1 MPVNVIMPQ
10 MGESVAEG
18 TITRWLVHEGDR
30 VEKEQPIVEISTDKI
45 DTEVPSPVSGVLKK
59 ILHPEGKTVP
69 VQTVIAQVEAI
80 EQKEVVGI
88 SEEKPEVTKKVEP
101 VEAKKGVSVSAEK
114 PEVIKK
120 KEPVEVVKPTEKYEE
135 KEEVE
140 KRYSPLVRRLA
151 KEYGV
156 NLEEVKGSGEGGRV
170 TKKDIMDYVASRPGV
185 ITAPPVEAEKK
196 VFEKEILIPLSPKR
210 KITAER
216 MVQSKQTAA
225 HVTTV
230 FEVDMTRVERCRELN
245 KDSLKREGIHL
256 TYLPFVTLATVRAL
270 KEHPKLNA
278 SWTDEGII
286 QKNYINIGIA
296 VSLEDGLIVPV
307 IKDADKKDL
316 LQLAQEIQDIALRAR
331 TKKLKPEDVQ
341 GGTFTI
347 TNYGLNGSLFG
358 TPVIL
363 LPQVAILGV
372 GTVVKR
378 PVVIDD
384 AIAIRSMMYLSLS
397 FDHRVMDGADADT
410 FLRKVKDILEGW
422 EVTIYGAKKS
432 SPPTGY
438 GGVW

>member
-1 MPVNVIMPQ
+1 MPVDVIMPQ
-10 MGESVAEG
+10 MGESVVEG
-18 TITRWLVHEGDR
+18 TILKWLVHEGDR

-45 DTEVPSPVSGVLKK
+45 DTEVPSPVNGIIKK
-59 ILHPEGKTVP
+59 ILYPEGQTLRVL
-69 VQTVIAQVEAI
+69 TVIAHI
-80 EQKEVVGI
+80 
-88 SEEKPEVTKKVEP
+88 EP
-101 VEAKKGVSVSAEK
+101 VEAKEGVSVPVEK
-114 PEVIKK
+114 PEAPKKVERIETIK
-120 KEPVEVVKPTEKYEE
+120 EAEKI
-135 KEEVE
+135 EEVE

-151 KEYGV
+151 KEYNI
-156 NLEEVKGSGEGGRV
+156 NLEEVKGTGEGGRV
-170 TKKDIMDYVASRPGV
+170 TKKDIMDYAASKPG
-185 ITAPPVEAEKK
+185 ISAPSPAEAERK
-196 VFEKEILIPLSPKR
+196 VLERETLIPVSPKR
-210 KITAER
+210 KITADR
-216 MVQSKQTAA
+216 MVQSKRMAA

-230 FEVDMTRVERCRELN
+230 FEVDMTKVVRYRELN
-245 KDSLKREGIHL
+245 KDAMKREGIHL
-256 TYLPFVTLATVRAL
+256 TYLPFITLAAARAL
-270 KEHPKLNA
+270 KEHPLLNA
-278 SWTDEGII
+278 SWTDEGIM

-316 LQLAQEIQDIALRAR
+316 LQLSKDIQDIAAHAR
-331 TKKLKPEDVQ
+331 NKKLNLEDVQ

-372 GTVVKR
+372 GAVVKR

-397 FDHRVMDGADADT
+397 FDHRVMDGANADA
-410 FLRKVKDILEGW
+410 FLHKVKDILEGW
-422 EVTIYGAKKS
+422 EGSVYERKMS

>member
-1 MPVNVIMPQ
+1 MTVDVIMPQ

-18 TITRWLVHEGDR
+18 TILKWLVHEGDR
-30 VEKEQPIVEISTDKI
+30 IEKEQPIVAISTDKI
-45 DTEVPSPVSGVLKK
+45 DTEVPSPVNGIIKK
-59 ILHPEGKTVP
+59 ILYPEGKTLP
-69 VQTVIAQVEAI
+69 VQTVIAQIEAVEA
-80 EQKEVVGI
+80 KEAVSDIGRTPTL
-88 SEEKPEVTKKVEP
+88 ETAKKVET
-101 VEAKKGVSVSAEK
+101 
-114 PEVIKK
+114 IKA
-120 KEPVEVVKPTEKYEE
+120 VTETEE
-135 KEEVE
+135 IEEVE

-151 KEYGV
+151 KEYNI
-156 NLEEVKGSGEGGRV
+156 NLEEVKGTGEGGRV
-170 TKKDIMDYVASRPGV
+170 TKKDIMDYTASKPG
-185 ITAPPVEAEKK
+185 ISAPPTAEAEKK
-196 VFEKEILIPLSPKR
+196 VLERETLIPVSPKR
-210 KITAER
+210 KITADR
-216 MVQSKQTAA
+216 MVQSKRMAA

-230 FEVDMTRVERCRELN
+230 FEVDMTKVVRYRELN
-245 KDSLKREGIHL
+245 KDAMKREGIHL
-256 TYLPFVTLATVRAL
+256 TYLPFITLAAARAL
-270 KEHPKLNA
+270 KEHPLLNA
-278 SWTDEGII
+278 SWTDKGIV

-316 LQLAQEIQDIALRAR
+316 LQLSKDIQDIAARAR
-331 TKKLKPEDVQ
+331 NKKLNLEDVQ

-372 GTVVKR
+372 GAVVKR

-397 FDHRVMDGADADT
+397 FDHRVMDGANADA
-410 FLRKVKDILEGW
+410 FLHKVKDILEGW
-422 EVTIYGAKKS
+422 EGSVYERKMS

>member
-1 MPVNVIMPQ
+1 MTVDVIMPQ

-18 TITRWLVHEGDR
+18 TILKWLVHEGDR

-45 DTEVPSPVSGVLKK
+45 DTEVPSPVNGIIKK
-59 ILHPEGKTVP
+59 ILYPEGQILRVL
-69 VQTVIAQVEAI
+69 TVIAQI
-80 EQKEVVGI
+80 E
-88 SEEKPEVTKKVEP
+88 T
-101 VEAKKGVSVSAEK
+101 VEAKEGVSVSVEK
-114 PEVIKK
+114 PEAPKKVEKIETIK
-120 KEPVEVVKPTEKYEE
+120 EAEE
-135 KEEVE
+135 IEEIE

-151 KEYGV
+151 KEYNI
-156 NLEEVKGSGEGGRV
+156 NLEEVKGTGEGGRV
-170 TKKDIMDYVASRPGV
+170 TKKDIMDYVASKPG
-185 ITAPPVEAEKK
+185 ISAPPPAEAEKK
-196 VFEKEILIPLSPKR
+196 VLERETLIPVSPKR
-210 KITAER
+210 KITADR
-216 MVQSKQTAA
+216 MVQSKRTAA

-230 FEVDMTRVERCRELN
+230 FEIDMTKVVRYRELN
-245 KDSLKREGIHL
+245 KDAMKREGIHL
-256 TYLPFVTLATVRAL
+256 TYLPFITQATVRAL
-270 KEHPKLNA
+270 KEHPILNA
-278 SWTDEGII
+278 SWTDEGIV

-307 IKDADKKDL
+307 IKGADKKDL
-316 LQLAQEIQDIALRAR
+316 LQLSKDIQDIAARAR
-331 TKKLKPEDVQ
+331 NKKLSLDDIQ

-372 GTVVKR
+372 GAVVKR

-397 FDHRVMDGADADT
+397 FDHRVMDGANADA
-410 FLRKVKDILEGW
+410 FLHKVKDILEGW
-422 EVTIYGAKKS
+422 EGSVYERKMS

>member
-1 MPVNVIMPQ
+1 MSIDVIMPQ
-10 MGESVAEG
+10 MGESVVEG
-18 TITRWLVHEGDR
+18 TILKWLVHEGDR

-45 DTEVPSPVSGVLKK
+45 DTEVPSPVNGIIKK
-59 ILHPEGKTVP
+59 ILYPEGQTLQVL
-69 VQTVIAQVEAI
+69 TVIAQI
-80 EQKEVVGI
+80 
-88 SEEKPEVTKKVEP
+88 EP
-101 VEAKKGVSVSAEK
+101 VESKEGVSVSVEK
-114 PEVIKK
+114 PETPKK
-120 KEPVEVVKPTEKYEE
+120 VEKIETAREAEKI
-135 KEEVE
+135 EEVE

-151 KEYGV
+151 KEYNI
-156 NLEEVKGSGEGGRV
+156 NLEEVKGTGEGGRV
-170 TKKDIMDYVASRPGV
+170 TKKDIMDYVASKPG
-185 ITAPPVEAEKK
+185 ISAPPPAEAEKK
-196 VFEKEILIPLSPKR
+196 VLERETLIPVSPKR
-210 KITAER
+210 KITADR
-216 MVQSKQTAA
+216 MVQSKRTAA

-230 FEVDMTRVERCRELN
+230 FEVDMTKVVRYREFN
-245 KDSLKREGIHL
+245 KDAMKREEGVHL
-256 TYLPFVTLATVRAL
+256 TYLPFITLATARAL
-270 KEHPKLNA
+270 KEHPVLNA
-278 SWTDEGII
+278 SWTDEGIV

-316 LQLAQEIQDIALRAR
+316 LQFARDIQDIALRAR

-372 GTVVKR
+372 GAVVKR

-397 FDHRVMDGADADT
+397 FDHRVMDGANADK
-410 FLRKVKDILEGW
+410 FLRKIKETLERW
-422 EVTIYGAKKS
+422 EVSAYERKVS
-432 SPPTGY
+432 STPTRY

>member
-1 MPVNVIMPQ
+1 MTVDVIMPQ

-18 TITRWLVHEGDR
+18 TILKWLVHEGDR
-30 VEKEQPIVEISTDKI
+30 IEKEQPIVAISTDKI
-45 DTEVPSPVSGVLKK
+45 DTEVPSPVNGIIKK
-59 ILHPEGKTVP
+59 ILYPEGKTLP
-69 VQTVIAQVEAI
+69 VQTVIAQIEAVEA
-80 EQKEVVGI
+80 KEAVSDIGRTPML
-88 SEEKPEVTKKVEP
+88 ETAKKVETIKAVP
-101 VEAKKGVSVSAEK
+101 EAEK
-114 PEVIKK
+114 I
-120 KEPVEVVKPTEKYEE
+120 
-135 KEEVE
+135 EEVE

-151 KEYGV
+151 KEYNI
-156 NLEEVKGSGEGGRV
+156 NLEEVKGTGEGGRV
-170 TKKDIMDYVASRPGV
+170 TKKDIMDYVASKPG
-185 ITAPPVEAEKK
+185 ISAPPTAEAEKK
-196 VFEKEILIPLSPKR
+196 VLERETLIPVSPKR
-210 KITAER
+210 KITADR
-216 MVQSKQTAA
+216 MVQSKRMAA

-230 FEVDMTRVERCRELN
+230 FEVDMTKVVRYRELN
-245 KDSLKREGIHL
+245 KDAMKREGIHL
-256 TYLPFVTLATVRAL
+256 TYLPFITLAAARAL
-270 KEHPKLNA
+270 KEHPLLNA
-278 SWTDEGII
+278 SWTDEGIM

-316 LQLAQEIQDIALRAR
+316 LQLSKDIQDIAAHAR
-331 TKKLKPEDVQ
+331 NKKLNLEDVQ

-372 GTVVKR
+372 GAVVKR

-397 FDHRVMDGADADT
+397 FDHRVMDGANADA
-410 FLRKVKDILEGW
+410 FLHKVKDILEGW
-422 EVTIYGAKKS
+422 EGSVYERKMS

>member
-1 MPVNVIMPQ
+1 MSIDVIMPQ
-10 MGESVAEG
+10 MGESVVEG
-18 TITRWLVHEGDR
+18 TILKWLVHEGDR

-45 DTEVPSPVSGVLKK
+45 DTEVPSPVNGIIKK
-59 ILHPEGKTVP
+59 ILYPEGQTLRVL
-69 VQTVIAQVEAI
+69 TVIAHI
-80 EQKEVVGI
+80 
-88 SEEKPEVTKKVEP
+88 EP
-101 VEAKKGVSVSAEK
+101 VEAKEAVRGIVGANGRTPTLETAKKVETIKAVTEAEK
-114 PEVIKK
+114 I
-120 KEPVEVVKPTEKYEE
+120 EE
-135 KEEVE
+135 AE

-151 KEYGV
+151 KEYNI
-156 NLEEVKGSGEGGRV
+156 NLEEVKGTGEGGRV
-170 TKKDIMDYVASRPGV
+170 TKKDIMDYVASKPG
-185 ITAPPVEAEKK
+185 ISAPPTAEAEKK
-196 VFEKEILIPLSPKR
+196 VLERETLIPVSPKR
-210 KITAER
+210 KITADR
-216 MVQSKQTAA
+216 MVQSKRTAA

-230 FEVDMTRVERCRELN
+230 FEVDMTKVVRYRELN
-245 KDSLKREGIHL
+245 KDAMKREGIHL
-256 TYLPFVTLATVRAL
+256 TYLPFITLAAARAL
-270 KEHPKLNA
+270 KEHPLLNA
-278 SWTDEGII
+278 SWTDEGIV

-316 LQLAQEIQDIALRAR
+316 VQLSKDIQDIAARAR
-331 TKKLKPEDVQ
+331 NKKLNLEDVQ

-372 GTVVKR
+372 GAVVKR

-397 FDHRVMDGADADT
+397 FDHRVMDGANADA
-410 FLRKVKDILEGW
+410 FLHKVKDILEGW
-422 EVTIYGAKKS
+422 EGSVYERKMS

>member
-1 MPVNVIMPQ
+1 MSIDVIMPQ

-18 TITRWLVHEGDR
+18 TILKWLVHEGDR

-45 DTEVPSPVSGVLKK
+45 DTEVPSPVNGIIKK
-59 ILHPEGKTVP
+59 ILYPEGQTLRVL
-69 VQTVIAQVEAI
+69 TVIAQI
-80 EQKEVVGI
+80 
-88 SEEKPEVTKKVEP
+88 EP
-101 VEAKKGVSVSAEK
+101 VEAKEAVSDIGRTPTLETAKKVET
-114 PEVIKK
+114 IKAVT
-120 KEPVEVVKPTEKYEE
+120 ETEKIEE
-135 KEEVE
+135 AE
-140 KRYSPLVRRLA
+140 KRYSPLVTRLA
-151 KEYGV
+151 KEYNI
-156 NLEEVKGSGEGGRV
+156 NLEEIKGTGEGGRV
-170 TKKDIMDYVASRPGV
+170 TKKDIMDYVASKPG
-185 ITAPPVEAEKK
+185 ISLPPPAEAEKK
-196 VFEKEILIPLSPKR
+196 VLERETLIPVSPKR
-210 KITAER
+210 KITADR
-216 MVQSKQTAA
+216 MVQSKRTAA

-230 FEVDMTRVERCRELN
+230 FEVDMTKVVRYRELN
-245 KDSLKREGIHL
+245 KDAMKREGIHL
-256 TYLPFVTLATVRAL
+256 TYLPFITLAAARAL
-270 KEHPKLNA
+270 KEHPLLNA
-278 SWTDEGII
+278 SWTDEGIV

-316 LQLAQEIQDIALRAR
+316 LQIAKNIQDIAARAR
-331 TKKLKPEDVQ
+331 NKKLNLEDVQ

-372 GTVVKR
+372 GAVVKR

-397 FDHRVMDGADADT
+397 FDHRVMDGANADA
-410 FLRKVKDILEGW
+410 FLHKVKDILEGW
-422 EVTIYGAKKS
+422 EGSVYERKMS